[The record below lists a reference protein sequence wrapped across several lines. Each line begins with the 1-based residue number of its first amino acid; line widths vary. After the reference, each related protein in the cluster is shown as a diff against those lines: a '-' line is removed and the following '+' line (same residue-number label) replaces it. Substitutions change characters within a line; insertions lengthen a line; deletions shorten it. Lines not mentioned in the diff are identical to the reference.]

1 MKILHEDQ
9 IEKQVIKGEKGSV
22 MVKDFFKEKET
33 IGIRIIPQNSII
45 LTKSHIHPERQVN
58 YLIEGRAEV
67 SNGNDTI
74 LLKKGDFVFFKANEL
89 HYFKTFESEAKLFEI
104 KF

>member
-9 IEKQVIKGEKGSV
+9 IEMQVIKGEKGSV

-45 LTKSHIHPERQVN
+45 PSRSHTHPERQVN
-58 YLIEGRAEV
+58 YVIEGKTEV
-67 SNGNDTI
+67 SNGKDTVK
-74 LLKKGDFVFFKANEL
+74 LKKGDFVFFKANEL
-89 HYFKTFESEAKLFEI
+89 HYFKTFDSEVKLYEI